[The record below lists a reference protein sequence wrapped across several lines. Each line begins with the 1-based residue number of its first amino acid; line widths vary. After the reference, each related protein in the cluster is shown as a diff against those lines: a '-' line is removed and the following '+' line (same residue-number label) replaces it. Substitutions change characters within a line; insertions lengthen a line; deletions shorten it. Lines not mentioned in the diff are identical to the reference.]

1 VHGAKGIGMRAVL
14 IQNSTVPP
22 FEAAVP
28 DATITRLAELPR
40 YLDRW

>member
-1 VHGAKGIGMRAVL
+1 
-14 IQNSTVPP
+14 VPP

-28 DATITRLAELPR
+28 DATITRLSELPR

>member
-1 VHGAKGIGMRAVL
+1 MQGS
-14 IQNSTVPP
+14 NVPP

-28 DATITRLAELPR
+28 DATITRLSQLLP